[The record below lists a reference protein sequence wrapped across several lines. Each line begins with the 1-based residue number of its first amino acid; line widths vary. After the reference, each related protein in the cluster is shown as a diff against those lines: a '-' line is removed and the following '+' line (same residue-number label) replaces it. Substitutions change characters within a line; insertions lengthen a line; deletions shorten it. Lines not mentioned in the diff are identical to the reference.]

1 MTISIPESQQ
11 KSLRR
16 ITTFLIIA
24 FFGLGS
30 QHIKAQKQTTQHQ
43 DITKTKSS
51 NDVIEYKGIVIDK
64 ATDEPMP
71 GVEVIIKGTKIVI
84 MTDIK
89 GEFTIKSKRSNILIF
104 KFIGYEIEEFKLKK
118 KPKIMI
124 KMDSI
129 PTPGVVIIT
138 KGKDYDDE

>member
-1 MTISIPESQQ
+1 MTISIPEPQQ

-30 QHIKAQKQTTQHQ
+30 QYTKAQEQTTQHH
-43 DITKTKSS
+43 IIKTKSS

-104 KFIGYEIEEFKLKK
+104 KFIGYEIEEFNLKRNLK
-118 KPKIMI
+118 
-124 KMDSI
+124 S
-129 PTPGVVIIT
+129 
-138 KGKDYDDE
+138 